1 MRKCKEHDKEVM
13 TSTDIH
19 GSITFG
25 HGALSDNGYWE
36 IECPEG
42 ELESLREIAIK
53 HFDMLPKLLKAESE
67 VNHLK
72 RLNEITI
79 DADEKALN
87 NLRDKFTRAES
98 ELRHIDEVL
107 TRRPALNQPRTRVEK
122 IEHAIKT
129 TRRVNHLEV
138 EIGRSEKRRKEQAKH
153 DLQLRHKIAVGHAS
167 SHDEL
172 VSRVKYLEV
181 ELKRLK
187 SRRHHL

>member
-1 MRKCKEHDKEVM
+1 M

-53 HFDMLPKLLKAESE
+53 HFDMLPKLSKAESELGHLRNE

-79 DADEKALN
+79 EVDEKALN
-87 NLRDKFTRAES
+87 NLRDRSTRAES

-107 TRRPALNQPRTRVEK
+107 ARRPALDQLKTRVEK
-122 IEHAIKT
+122 IEHAINT
-129 TRRVNHLEV
+129 ACRVDHLETDWERLRVAKEILV
-138 EIGRSEKRRKEQAKH
+138 EHEIKI
-153 DLQLRHKIAVGHAS
+153 RHKMATDHVV
-167 SHDEL
+167 SHNEL

-181 ELKRLK
+181 ELKRAK